1 MLVPLTDR
9 SNPYAGMMLRLIADQ
24 KARAHDAK
32 AQRRGTARAARKRR
46 A

>member
-24 KARAHDAK
+24 KARAQAPSTS
-32 AQRRGTARAARKRR
+32 RRTGRAARKRR